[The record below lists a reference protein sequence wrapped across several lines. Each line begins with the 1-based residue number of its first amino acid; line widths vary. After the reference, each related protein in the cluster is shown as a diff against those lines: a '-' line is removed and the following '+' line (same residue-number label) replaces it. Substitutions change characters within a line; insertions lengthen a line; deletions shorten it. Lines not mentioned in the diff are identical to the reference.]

1 VSGAA
6 IAGGVIVAG
15 ALTGGVAIGAVIAIG
30 GAAYA
35 IKKGIERYHSYE
47 RNAELRQRW
56 ILLGSEYTRLSAEE
70 QAKKRTK
77 LCEVTSA
84 DAKDCIR
91 KCVVHLRKAL
101 DHYNSALKTPP
112 VGEALT
118 CDDAVT
124 RAKPIFKFIHEYD
137 KFRSYL
143 LPNLL
148 AASTMIED
156 YHKMS
161 IKWRQTLREVELKLG
176 THMVRNSHSQC
187 TVCYNRRTAP
197 AAAPARTAAQFDIVA
212 LAAQIP
218 EMFNELVAAVA
229 VSKTNTRSGGAGAV
243 SGNAEKRWKKFR
255 DDLLRRYDEP
265 SRGRQV
271 RHFVANR
278 NLATDPSE
286 KVAFA
291 VGQLLDV
298 GSAAGSPFMAGLLST
313 VAKGA
318 VSAGTQLVEVL
329 AGAGIAAGGSATNAN
344 QILLRPANVQGP
356 PLDTQ
361 FASDE
366 DVKKAFKYDAIAA
379 EKLIG
384 KISTHW
390 QEGMDS
396 VDILRDYLTR
406 RDFYSC
412 DEAMNMAIAL
422 AEFVHHFSKMEK
434 YLLAYYIVVAR
445 LMDVARRLVEAET
458 AAYNRLD
465 ALKPQVTSATHHQR
479 CRDHG
484 SACYGPKILT
494 SGVLRKTIVGQ
505 LDGEAHKP
513 L

>member
-1 VSGAA
+1 MSEAAQALLSDAFKAVEVDHETYSHRLATSLGRSAERAVTNLGRADAEKALVSGAA

-298 GSAAGSPFMAGLLST
+298 GSAAGSPFMAGLPT
-313 VAKGA
+313 G
-318 VSAGTQLVEVL
+318 ER
-329 AGAGIAAGGSATNAN
+329 AGAAVGYPVRQRRGRQEGVQVRRDRSGKTHRQDFHPLARGHGFSRYLAELSHQEGFL
-344 QILLRPANVQGP
+344 LLR
-356 PLDTQ
+356 
-361 FASDE
+361 
-366 DVKKAFKYDAIAA
+366 
-379 EKLIG
+379 
-384 KISTHW
+384 
-390 QEGMDS
+390 
-396 VDILRDYLTR
+396 
-406 RDFYSC
+406 
-412 DEAMNMAIAL
+412 
-422 AEFVHHFSKMEK
+422 
-434 YLLAYYIVVAR
+434 
-445 LMDVARRLVEAET
+445 
-458 AAYNRLD
+458 
-465 ALKPQVTSATHHQR
+465 
-479 CRDHG
+479 
-484 SACYGPKILT
+484 
-494 SGVLRKTIVGQ
+494 
-505 LDGEAHKP
+505 
-513 L
+513 